1 MTKAEILR
9 IVREHMADCAGVS
22 ERDLDDHS
30 ERIAFRLAP
39 KFAALIE
46 ENKRLR
52 GILACAEI
60 ELISYLDQYTGT
72 FGDECL
78 RKLMTPN
85 APHEGRTADSSPG
98 VPLDAVVG
106 GQKSALTGRQ

>member
-60 ELISYLDQYTGT
+60 ELVSYLDQYTGT

-85 APHEGRTADSSPG
+85 FEVTGAAPGKEKNHG
-98 VPLDAVVG
+98 
-106 GQKSALTGRQ
+106 